1 MAADPRTIGRYEVV
15 DRIGRGGM
23 GVVFKAKDPRIGRQV
38 AIKLLSVHDEA
49 LRDRFVQEA
58 QSVGNLAHRN
68 IVTIFDFGEHEGQS
82 YIVME
87 YVEGVTLADQ
97 IHDNVPIPLWRK
109 LEIIEELS
117 RGLDYAH
124 NRGIVHRDV
133 KPANVMTDRDGVV
146 KILDFGIAR
155 VGNITMTQAGMM
167 LGTPNY
173 MSPEQFES
181 GRVDRR
187 SDIFSVGV
195 LFYELLSYRKAFTG
209 DQVWDVMKAVM
220 AKSPPPLS
228 EFIPGI
234 DPAVEAAVTRAIE
247 KDPANRY
254 QTLAEMTADLAKA
267 RARLGVRL
275 ATEESDTVM
284 TPPGVPAPWTPRPTD
299 REAIAKRRAER
310 IDAYLTEARS
320 AFDAGEFGTAVEV
333 CDQALLLDPDDAR
346 VNTLIARARHALDHQ
361 QAVEILADARASLER
376 GDLDQAAS
384 LVDQAVQLD
393 PLFQEA
399 REAKAAVSDRIR
411 QRDAEHKKRQ
421 QELAAAQK
429 MVERQKQEFAAGHYH
444 EAIGALEHFTP
455 RLEIVAEAIA
465 NMRSELAEIDRRARE
480 EEEQERREQEE
491 AQRRWVARQFDLA
504 KRAMTVQ
511 KFVEAIEILEHV
523 RRHSSSAP
531 GLEDLLKQAHHGKSA
546 ADEAVRRQQEIA
558 GILERAAAA
567 AAQGKLLD
575 ARSLVASALSMD
587 PAHPEALASLR
598 EIKNAIEAEERQKQE
613 AARQREAERQRREQE
628 QAAAAAARAKK
639 EEEAAAA
646 LAKAKR
652 RRDAAAAEA
661 RAKREREAA
670 AAAAD
675 ARAKAEREAA
685 ALAEARA
692 REAREAAAA
701 AEARAAREREA
712 AAAEARAKQER
723 EAAAAAEAVARKER
737 EAAAAAAEARAKKE
751 RETAAAAAEARAK
764 KEREAAAAA
773 AEARAKK
780 ERDAAAAAE
789 ARAKQE
795 REAAEARR
803 KAEAQRASSSAPDIG
818 ATPAE
823 PSPAPDA
830 SGGLARLPLAS
841 YESARALAQKAAE
854 LLPPLSELTQ
864 PTPRNLGIGGAA
876 LFLLLLILY
885 FAFRGPSTP
894 ETQVAR
900 APEPA
905 PAPTTTVA
913 PPTTVA
919 PAPTTVAPAPTTVA
933 PADAAAPPPPALP
946 TVDEQLAQLR
956 DQARQQFRTG
966 DWQKG
971 LSTAASAFEL
981 RQSDPGTQTIL
992 NNALNTVRTRMTAER
1007 NAATAIGGYAVESNA
1022 FKTAIRKQETVDQ
1035 LRRNGQTPDAIRN
1048 AWETVDLFKLAQTE
1062 GRRQAQIEAATPR
1075 PVAPAP
1081 PPPTPTPTTQPA
1093 PQGSVQVPAAPPA
1106 PIPPPAAAP
1115 APAQPAAPRP
1125 GTPTPPTPA
1134 SNAEADKRD
1143 INNVLLAYADGYS
1156 QLNPRAVQRVYPGVD
1171 LQALTTAF
1179 SKMRSQ
1185 QVAIVNLQFQN
1196 LTESTATVTCTWSVA
1211 FVLSAGGTNRQTPRA
1226 TIRLA
1231 KNGGVWSIVDRR

>member
-1 MAADPRTIGRYEVV
+1 MAADPRTIGRYEIV

-38 AIKLLSVHDEA
+38 AIKLLSVPDES
-49 LRDRFVQEA
+49 LRDRFIQEA

-68 IVTIFDFGEHEGQS
+68 LVTLFDFGEHEGQS

-97 IHDNVPIPLWRK
+97 IHDSVPIALWRK
-109 LEIIEELS
+109 LEIMEEVAN
-117 RGLDYAH
+117 GLDYAH
-124 NRGIVHRDV
+124 NKGIVHRDV

-155 VGNITMTQAGMM
+155 VGNISMTQAGMM

-187 SDIFSVGV
+187 SDIFSLGA
-195 LFYELLSYRKAFTG
+195 LFYELLAYRKAFTG

-220 AKSPPPLS
+220 TKSPPPLS

-234 DPAVEAAVTRAIE
+234 DPAVEAAVSRAIE
-247 KDPANRY
+247 KDPAHRY
-254 QTLAEMTADLAKA
+254 QTLAEMNADLAKA
-267 RARLGVRL
+267 RGRLGIRL

-310 IDAYLTEARS
+310 IDAYLTDARR
-320 AFDAGEFGTAVEV
+320 AFDAGGFGTAVEA

-346 VNTLIARARHALDHQ
+346 VNTLIGRARHALDHQ

-376 GDLDQAAS
+376 GDLEQAAS
-384 LVDQAVQLD
+384 LVDQAFQLD

-399 REAKAAVSDRIR
+399 REAKAAINDRIR
-411 QRDAEHKKRQ
+411 QRDAERKKRQ

-429 MVERQKQEFAAGHYH
+429 MVERQKREFAAGHYH
-444 EAIGALEHFTP
+444 EAIDALEHFTP

-465 NMRSELAEIDRRARE
+465 DMRSELADIDRRARE
-480 EEEQERREQEE
+480 EEEQQRREQEE

-504 KRAMTVQ
+504 KRTMTVQ

-523 RRHSSSAP
+523 RRHSSSAH

-558 GILERAAAA
+558 GILERAAAE

-628 QAAAAAARAKK
+628 EAAAAAARAKK

-670 AAAAD
+670 AAAE

-692 REAREAAAA
+692 REEREAAAA

-737 EAAAAAAEARAKKE
+737 EAAAAAAEARA
-751 RETAAAAAEARAK
+751 RQ
-764 KEREAAAAA
+764 EREAAAAA
-773 AEARAKK
+773 AEARARKERDAAAAAAEARARK

-789 ARAKQE
+789 ARKQQ

-803 KAEAQRASSSAPDIG
+803 KAEAQRASSTAPDIG
-818 ATPAE
+818 AMPAE
-823 PSPAPDA
+823 PSSPPDA
-830 SGGLARLPLAS
+830 SGGVARPPRS
-841 YESARALAQKAAE
+841 YESARALAQKAA
-854 LLPPLSELTQ
+854 
-864 PTPRNLGIGGAA
+864 
-876 LFLLLLILY
+876 
-885 FAFRGPSTP
+885 
-894 ETQVAR
+894 
-900 APEPA
+900 
-905 PAPTTTVA
+905 
-913 PPTTVA
+913 
-919 PAPTTVAPAPTTVA
+919 
-933 PADAAAPPPPALP
+933 
-946 TVDEQLAQLR
+946 
-956 DQARQQFRTG
+956 
-966 DWQKG
+966 
-971 LSTAASAFEL
+971 
-981 RQSDPGTQTIL
+981 
-992 NNALNTVRTRMTAER
+992 
-1007 NAATAIGGYAVESNA
+1007 
-1022 FKTAIRKQETVDQ
+1022 
-1035 LRRNGQTPDAIRN
+1035 
-1048 AWETVDLFKLAQTE
+1048 
-1062 GRRQAQIEAATPR
+1062 
-1075 PVAPAP
+1075 
-1081 PPPTPTPTTQPA
+1081 
-1093 PQGSVQVPAAPPA
+1093 
-1106 PIPPPAAAP
+1106 
-1115 APAQPAAPRP
+1115 
-1125 GTPTPPTPA
+1125 
-1134 SNAEADKRD
+1134 
-1143 INNVLLAYADGYS
+1143 
-1156 QLNPRAVQRVYPGVD
+1156 
-1171 LQALTTAF
+1171 
-1179 SKMRSQ
+1179 
-1185 QVAIVNLQFQN
+1185 
-1196 LTESTATVTCTWSVA
+1196 
-1211 FVLSAGGTNRQTPRA
+1211 
-1226 TIRLA
+1226 
-1231 KNGGVWSIVDRR
+1231 

>member
-1 MAADPRTIGRYEVV
+1 MAAEPRTIGRYEVV

-68 IVTIFDFGEHEGQS
+68 IVTIFDFGEHEGQA

-117 RGLDYAH
+117 GGLDYAH
-124 NRGIVHRDV
+124 NKGIVHRDV

-195 LFYELLSYRKAFTG
+195 LFYELLAYRKAFTG

-220 AKSPPPLS
+220 SKSPRPLS

-234 DPAVEAAVTRAIE
+234 DPAVEAAVSRAIE
-247 KDPANRY
+247 KDPAHRY
-254 QTLAEMTADLAKA
+254 QSLAEMIADLARA
-267 RARLGVRL
+267 RARIGVRL
-275 ATEESDTVM
+275 ATQESDTVM

-299 REAIAKRRAER
+299 REAIARRRAER
-310 IDAYLTEARS
+310 IDAYLADARR
-320 AFDAGEFGTAVEV
+320 AFDAGEFGTAVEA

-346 VNTLIARARHALDHQ
+346 VHTLIARARHALDHQ
-361 QAVEILADARASLER
+361 QAVEILAEARASLER

-384 LVDQAVQLD
+384 LVGQAVQLD
-393 PLFQEA
+393 TSFQEA
-399 REAKAAVSDRIR
+399 RDAKAAISDRIR
-411 QRDAEHKKRQ
+411 QRDAERKKRQ

-429 MVERQKQEFAAGHYH
+429 MVERQKREFAAGHYH
-444 EAIGALEHFTP
+444 EAIGALEHFSP
-455 RLEIVAEAIA
+455 RLEIVVAAIA
-465 NMRSELAEIDRRARE
+465 DMRSELAEIDRRARE
-480 EEEQERREQEE
+480 EEEQQRREQEE

-504 KRAMTVQ
+504 KRAMAVQ

-523 RRHSSSAP
+523 RRNISSAP
-531 GLEDLLKQAHHGKSA
+531 GLDDLLKQAHHGKSA

-558 GILERAAAA
+558 GILERAAAE

-598 EIKNAIEAEERQKQE
+598 EIKSAIEAEERQKQE
-613 AARQREAERQRREQE
+613 AARQREAERQRRERE
-628 QAAAAAARAKK
+628 EAAAVAARAKK

-670 AAAAD
+670 AAAAE

-692 REAREAAAA
+692 REEREAAAA
-701 AEARAAREREA
+701 AEARAARDREA

-723 EAAAAAEAVARKER
+723 EAAAAAEAVARQEREAAAAEARARQER
-737 EAAAAAAEARAKKE
+737 EAAAAAAEARA
-751 RETAAAAAEARAK
+751 R
-764 KEREAAAAA
+764 
-773 AEARAKK
+773 K
-780 ERDAAAAAE
+780 ERDAAAAE

-803 KAEAQRASSSAPDIG
+803 KAEAAQRPSATAPDID
-818 ATPAE
+818 AIPAE
-823 PSPAPDA
+823 PSPAPVEA
-830 SGGLARLPLAS
+830 SGGLARLSLAS
-841 YESARALAQKAAE
+841 YESARALAQRAAAF
-854 LLPPLSELTQ
+854 LPPLSELTQ
-864 PTPRNLGIGGAA
+864 PTPRSLGIGGAA
-876 LFLLLLILY
+876 LFLLLILY

-894 ETQVAR
+894 GTQVAR

-913 PPTTVA
+913 PPTT
-919 PAPTTVAPAPTTVA
+919 TVAPAPTTVP
-933 PADAAAPPPPALP
+933 PADAAAPAVTPVASPPPPAPP

-956 DQARQQFRTG
+956 DQARQQFRAG
-966 DWQKG
+966 EWQKG
-971 LSTAASAFEL
+971 LATAASAFEL
-981 RQSDPGTQTIL
+981 RQGDPGTQTIL
-992 NNALNTVRTRMTAER
+992 NSALTTVRTRMTAER
-1007 NAATAIGGYAVESNA
+1007 DATTAIGRYAVESNA
-1022 FKTAIRKQETVDQ
+1022 FKTAIRKQESVDQ
-1035 LRRNGQTPDAIRN
+1035 LRRNGQTPEAIRS
-1048 AWETVDLFKLAQTE
+1048 AWETIDLFKLAQAE
-1062 GRRQAQIEAATPR
+1062 GRRLAQLEAATPR
-1075 PVAPAP
+1075 PGAPAP
-1081 PPPTPTPTTQPA
+1081 TPALPPPTTQPT
-1093 PQGSVQVPAAPPA
+1093 PQGSVQPPAAPPA
-1106 PIPPPAAAP
+1106 ATPAPAAAP
-1115 APAQPAAPRP
+1115 APPQPAPPRP
-1125 GTPTPPTPA
+1125 GTQTPAPPPTPV
-1134 SNAEADKRD
+1134 SNPEADKRD
-1143 INNVLLAYADGYS
+1143 INNVLLAFAAAYS
-1156 QLNPRAVQRVYPGVD
+1156 QLNPRAVQRVYPGIDV
-1171 LQALTTAF
+1171 QALTSSF
-1179 SKMRSQ
+1179 SKLRSQ
-1185 QVAIVNLQFQN
+1185 QVAISNVQFVNL
-1196 LTESTATVTCTWSVA
+1196 TDSTATVTCTWSVA
-1211 FVLSAGGTNRQTPRA
+1211 FVGSAGGTNRQSLKL
-1226 TIRLA
+1226 TIRLQ
-1231 KNGGVWSIVDRR
+1231 KNSGVWSIVDRR